1 MNCPKCGFSQ
11 AAATECL
18 RCGIVFARYHATTGD
33 SDFSPQPPESVLSKQ
48 VGPFRRFLRIFRW
61 FALVGMI
68 LVFFFM
74 LRPSAPPHIAAT
86 HEAAKRAEAKIEE
99 FQSSIGQGTEYRLE
113 MDEAELN
120 GWLSENLALK
130 KATGSGFEQSQ
141 ASPSSTDPGRPTAS
155 DPSAEREALEQIQSS
170 VRDVKIEILA
180 ETLRIYALFDMHGMD
195 LSLELEG
202 RPMVRDGYLK
212 LEPVRGKLGSLPL
225 MAGTLKSVADRLFES
240 PENKQRFRLP
250 PDIRD
255 VRIEQ
260 GLLVVV
266 SR

>member
-11 AAATECL
+11 AEGTECL
-18 RCGIVFARYHATTGD
+18 RCGIIFVRYHATTGS
-33 SDFSPQPPESVLSKQ
+33 SDFSLQSTADVTSKR
-48 VGPFRRFLRIFRW
+48 VGPFRRFFRIFRW
-61 FALVGMI
+61 FALVGAI
-68 LVFFFM
+68 LALYFM
-74 LRPSAPPHIAAT
+74 LRPSAPPRIMAT

-99 FQSSIGQGTEYRLE
+99 FQSSIGRGTDYRLE

-130 KATGSGFEQSQ
+130 KKTGSGLEQSPTP
-141 ASPSSTDPGRPTAS
+141 PSSTDQVKPTTS

-170 VRDVKIEILA
+170 VRDVKIELLA
-180 ETLRIYALFDMHGMD
+180 DTLRIYALFDMHGMD

-202 RPMVRDGYLK
+202 RPIVRDGYIK
-212 LEPVRGKLGSLPL
+212 LEPLRGKLGSLPL

-240 PENKQRFRLP
+240 PENREKFKIP
-250 PDIRD
+250 PDIQD

-260 GLLVVV
+260 GRLVVI